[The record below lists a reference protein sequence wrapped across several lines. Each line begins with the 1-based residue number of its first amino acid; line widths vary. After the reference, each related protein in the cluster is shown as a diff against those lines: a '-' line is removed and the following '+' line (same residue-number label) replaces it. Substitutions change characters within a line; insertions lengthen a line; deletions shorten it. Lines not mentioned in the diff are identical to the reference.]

1 MNIQSLTS
9 QAMPKSAAPNASDQG
24 DVREKFDQ
32 FVGETLFS
40 QMLKSMR
47 QTVGKPAYF
56 HGGQAEEMFQSQL
69 DQTMAQELTKS
80 SAKQFSEPMFELF
93 MARR

>member
-1 MNIQSLTS
+1 MDIQALAS
-9 QAMPKSAAPNASDQG
+9 QALPSALVPAANDKS

-47 QTVGKPAYF
+47 QSVGKPAYF

-69 DQTMAQELTKS
+69 DQTLAQEMTKA
-80 SAKQFSEPMFELF
+80 SAKTFSEPMFDLF